1 MNDII
6 QIEKNILYLQFK
18 SGKNAR
24 ITIVPFSHFI
34 SIYRVNTTIFIFDG
48 YKAIS
53 IDEFHNE
60 SVAKKIEKR
69 IKRYIRNYLFKN
81 RIKRI
86 LKVLLK
92 YVVYPLIFILILSS
106 LINVTKNNPV
116 NSFSEDKEVINLK
129 TSFNEQLAEALKI
142 GAETNSIKIS
152 SGKEGVL
159 YVFTDPLCPYCQ
171 KLQHELE
178 KLANNY
184 SIYLFPVTVISK
196 NVIINEM
203 SDIFCYPKNTHRS
216 RWSDIMTNNTSYTSN
231 TSNTSNTLPSCNNT
245 IIQKN
250 NIFFKKM
257 EFTGTPTIINGNG
270 ILMSENIPNT
280 AQAIKVWM
288 KSYEK

>member
-34 SIYRVNTTIFIFDG
+34 SIYRVNTTIFIYDG
-48 YKAIS
+48 CKSNS
-53 IDEFHNE
+53 IEEFHNE

-69 IKRYIRNYLFKN
+69 IKRSIRNYLFKN

-86 LKVLLK
+86 LKALLK

-106 LINVTKNNPV
+106 LINLTKSNPV
-116 NSFSEDKEVINLK
+116 SSFSEDKEVINLK

-159 YVFTDPLCPYCQ
+159 YVFSDPLCPYCQ

-216 RWSDIMTNNTSYTSN
+216 RWSDIMTNNTSSY

-270 ILMSENIPNT
+270 ILMSEDIPNT

>member
-48 YKAIS
+48 YKTIS

-86 LKVLLK
+86 LKALLK
-92 YVVYPLIFILILSS
+92 YVVYPLIFILILFS

-152 SGKEGVL
+152 SGKDGVL
-159 YVFTDPLCPYCQ
+159 YIFSDPLCPYCQ
-171 KLQHELE
+171 KLEYELE
-178 KLANNY
+178 KLADGY
-184 SIYLFPVTVISK
+184 TIYLFPVTVISK
-196 NVIINEM
+196 NTILNEI
-203 SDIFCYPKNTHRS
+203 SNIFCHPKNKHRS
-216 RWSDIMTNNTSYTSN
+216 LWSDIITQKYAFNTY
-231 TSNTSNTLPSCNNT
+231 NTSNTLPTCNTT

-250 NIFFKKM
+250 NTFFQKM
-257 EFTGTPTIINGNG
+257 EFAGTPTIINGNG
-270 ILMSENIPNT
+270 FLLPEDVPNT
-280 AQAIKVWM
+280 AWAIKEWM
-288 KSYEK
+288 KSYDK